1 MARRTRFITVLIS
14 FLAFFVLTRA
24 RQRGRLAREPCE
36 SETTPSPLERGSRAP
51 LAFSHIHRPA
61 PRLVRAP
68 SLYVLPVRSIRVW
81 SDPWFNV
88 RTGATGIFGSLH
100 VVRNRSSLG
109 NVARP
114 QSCVPSSSVSKRGS
128 SELACLEWLSGGL
141 GCQTLPCLRFSGS
154 LSERGRVGR
163 RAWCACA
170 CISSFAA
177 SSPAAASRSLARGKP
192 QTPATCCR
200 LPSFHPRPMTAE
212 GYESSLSISSLLFPP
227 LPQPPHRIIH
237 RINMGRA

>member
-1 MARRTRFITVLIS
+1 MKQTGKFCSKVSTTIHVIQVSRYASSMARRTRFITVLIS

-36 SETTPSPLERGSRAP
+36 SETTPSPFKRGGHRLHFRIFIGP
-51 LAFSHIHRPA
+51 LYVWLGLLILIRQ
-61 PRLVRAP
+61 L
-68 SLYVLPVRSIRVW
+68 SLYVLPVRSMRVW
-81 SDPWFNV
+81 SGPWFNV
-88 RTGATGIFGSLH
+88 QTGATGIFGSLH

-163 RAWCACA
+163 SGMVRVCV
-170 CISSFAA
+170 
-177 SSPAAASRSLARGKP
+177 
-192 QTPATCCR
+192 
-200 LPSFHPRPMTAE
+200 H
-212 GYESSLSISSLLFPP
+212 LLFCGV
-227 LPQPPHRIIH
+227 ISG
-237 RINMGRA
+237 GR

>member
-1 MARRTRFITVLIS
+1 MHFHIFIGPLYVWLGLLI
-14 FLAFFVLTRA
+14 LI
-24 RQRGRLAREPCE
+24 RQL
-36 SETTPSPLERGSRAP
+36 
-51 LAFSHIHRPA
+51 
-61 PRLVRAP
+61 

-81 SDPWFNV
+81 SGPWFNV
-88 RTGATGIFGSLH
+88 QTGATGIFGSLH

-163 RAWCACA
+163 AWCACA

-192 QTPATCCR
+192 QTPA
-200 LPSFHPRPMTAE
+200 RPPPPAVA
-212 GYESSLSISSLLFPP
+212 FPP
-227 LPQPPHRIIH
+227 SVPAQ
-237 RINMGRA
+237 

>member
-1 MARRTRFITVLIS
+1 MHFRIFIGPLYVWLGLLI
-14 FLAFFVLTRA
+14 LI
-24 RQRGRLAREPCE
+24 RQL
-36 SETTPSPLERGSRAP
+36 
-51 LAFSHIHRPA
+51 
-61 PRLVRAP
+61 

-81 SDPWFNV
+81 SGPWFNV

-109 NVARP
+109 SVARP

-163 RAWCACA
+163 LCACA

-177 SSPAAASRSLARGKP
+177 SSPAAASRSLARSG
-192 QTPATCCR
+192 QTPDAR
-200 LPSFHPRPMTAE
+200 AARRHLLSPSLPPS
-212 GYESSLSISSLLFPP
+212 PP
-227 LPQPPHRIIH
+227 NDSGRI
-237 RINMGRA
+237 